1 MQAIAEQIAKSP
13 QFVQNLSDLTHETDL
28 LSKLKDIRDELYMIK
43 TIVDEQ
49 KRISQTLLG
58 HQVRPT
64 RNGLPTLFRPSM
76 STSAE
81 VGDSESSTCTCC
93 REDTLFVKTKRGV
106 GSLADTADTPT
117 LYSALAVFP
126 TVLYV
131 VLSALEAFLSVL
143 PRAALP
149 SVLEVFLAALAF

>member
-13 QFVQNLSDLTHETDL
+13 QFVENLGDLTHETDL

-64 RNGLPTLFRPSM
+64 RNGLPTLFKPSM

-81 VGDSESSTCTCC
+81 VGDP
-93 REDTLFVKTKRGV
+93 EDAFEELNTVKEQGLQDIGR
-106 GSLADTADTPT
+106 LDEQAAR
-117 LYSALAVFP
+117 LC
-126 TVLYV
+126 
-131 VLSALEAFLSVL
+131 FLRVSFMVK
-143 PRAALP
+143 
-149 SVLEVFLAALAF
+149 F